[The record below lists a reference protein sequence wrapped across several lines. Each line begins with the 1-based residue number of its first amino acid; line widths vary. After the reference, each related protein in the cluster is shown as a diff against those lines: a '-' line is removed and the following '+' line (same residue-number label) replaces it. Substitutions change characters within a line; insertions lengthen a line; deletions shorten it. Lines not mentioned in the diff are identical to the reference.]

1 MKYSSIVNSIRA
13 QFELTNRVIFYI
25 EGAPGGGKSAA
36 AKEVGRLLGYDKVI
50 TFFASLRDPVD
61 LLGTPRNDGA
71 VTQWI
76 PPKELFQLTTGRN
89 LLILEELS
97 DAPIPMQNALCGLM
111 YDRVLNDLVLSP
123 TTDIIATGNRAK
135 DKSGATRIV
144 SKLAGRVRRITFS
157 EDLEDWVTWAKAN
170 NIDPVLI
177 QFLRFCPNLLSA
189 FDPNADSSPTPRN
202 WEFVSMC
209 PTNLPAVD
217 FLENIAGH
225 VGEGAAAQYV
235 GFRRTWESL
244 PDLATALLHPMSCPV
259 PTKADVQYA
268 TLGALAARVDKANF
282 ENALKY
288 ADRFSADMSIMFIQ
302 DVTGRIPSLKSTTQF
317 INYAVAHQ
325 DVIF

>member
-13 QFELTNRVIFYI
+13 QFETTNKVIFYI

-36 AKEVGRLLGYDKVI
+36 AKEVGRLLGFDKVI
-50 TFFASLRDPVD
+50 PFYASLRDPVD

-71 VTQWI
+71 VTSWI
-76 PPKELFQLTTGRN
+76 PPKELHQLSYGRN
-89 LLILEELS
+89 LLIVEELS
-97 DAPIPMQNALCGLM
+97 DAPPQMQNPMCGLF

-123 TTDIIATGNRAK
+123 ETYILATGNRAK
-135 DKSGATRIV
+135 DKSGANRIV
-144 SKLAGRVRRITFS
+144 TKLAGRVRRITFT

-170 NIDPVLI
+170 AIDPVLI
-177 QFLRFCPNLLSA
+177 QFIRFCPNLLSA

-202 WEFVSMC
+202 WEYAAMC
-209 PTNLPAVD
+209 PTNLPAVEY
-217 FLENIAGH
+217 LENIAGH

-244 PDLATALLHPMSCPV
+244 PDLAMALLHPMSCPV

-282 ENALKY
+282 ENAEKY
-288 ADRFSADMSIMFIQ
+288 ADRFSADLSIMFIQ
-302 DVTGRIPSLKSTTQF
+302 DVTGRIPALKSTTTF
-317 INYAVAHQ
+317 INYAVKHQ